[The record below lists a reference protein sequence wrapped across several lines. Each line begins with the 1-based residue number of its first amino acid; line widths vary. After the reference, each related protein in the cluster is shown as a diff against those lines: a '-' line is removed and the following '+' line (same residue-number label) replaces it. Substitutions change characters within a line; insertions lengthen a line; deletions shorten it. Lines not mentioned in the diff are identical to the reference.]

1 MTTRRRPSRLS
12 RRRRRRRA
20 TPRIRS
26 TRPPRPSTA
35 MPDRGPY
42 VLAII
47 GGGSAGFAAAIT
59 AAELGARVAL
69 IGYGTIGGTCVN
81 TGCIP
86 SKILIR
92 AMEPLHHAA
101 AAMRFGGIRAEARV
115 EDWRAVEL
123 GKDALVSSLR
133 QAKYIDLLPAYDAVA
148 YFEGRARLSDGGV
161 AVNGSVL
168 KADKVII
175 TTGASPALPPI
186 PGIERVPYLTST
198 TALELDRLPRSLLVI
213 GGGYI
218 GCELGQLFARAGVI
232 VTIVDIVP
240 ILSAGEP
247 EISAALAGY
256 LRAEGIV
263 LREGV
268 RPTAIREAACGVA
281 LDILA
286 DGRGETIEAEQ
297 VLVSTRRRPNTAGLG
312 LEEAGIELLPNG
324 GVKVDDHMRTTRAGT
339 YAAGDVTGR
348 DQFVYMAA
356 YGARIAAENAL
367 NGDGRRYDTTAMPS
381 VVFTDPQVASV
392 GLTEAEARAK
402 GLAVKTSVLPLDQV
416 PRALAARDARG
427 LFKLV
432 AEAGSGKL
440 LGAHLLAPEG
450 ADSIQTAA
458 LAIKGGLT
466 VGELAETIFPYL
478 TTVEGLKLTAQSFQ
492 KDVAKLSCC
501 AG

>member
-1 MTTRRRPSRLS
+1 
-12 RRRRRRRA
+12 
-20 TPRIRS
+20 
-26 TRPPRPSTA
+26 

-42 VLAII
+42 DLAII
-47 GGGSAGFAAAIT
+47 GAGSAGFSAAIT
-59 AAELGARVAL
+59 AAELGARVSL

-86 SKILIR
+86 SKNLIR
-92 AMEPLHHAA
+92 AMEPLHRAA
-101 AAMRFGGIRAEARV
+101 AATRFGGIRAEARV

-186 PGIERVPYLTST
+186 PGIERVPYLTSP

-232 VTIVDIVP
+232 VTIADIVP
-240 ILSAGEP
+240 IVSAGEP
-247 EISAALAGY
+247 EISTTLAGY

-268 RPTAIREAACGVA
+268 RPTVVRETARGIA

-286 DGRGETIEAEQ
+286 DGRGETIKAEQ
-297 VLVSTRRRPNTAGLG
+297 VLVSTGRRPNTAR
-312 LEEAGIELLPNG
+312 ARPRG
-324 GVKVDDHMRTTRAGT
+324 GRH
-339 YAAGDVTGR
+339 
-348 DQFVYMAA
+348 
-356 YGARIAAENAL
+356 
-367 NGDGRRYDTTAMPS
+367 
-381 VVFTDPQVASV
+381 
-392 GLTEAEARAK
+392 
-402 GLAVKTSVLPLDQV
+402 
-416 PRALAARDARG
+416 
-427 LFKLV
+427 
-432 AEAGSGKL
+432 
-440 LGAHLLAPEG
+440 
-450 ADSIQTAA
+450 
-458 LAIKGGLT
+458 
-466 VGELAETIFPYL
+466 
-478 TTVEGLKLTAQSFQ
+478 
-492 KDVAKLSCC
+492 
-501 AG
+501 